1 MIKTKSM
8 NEPFAIAIHGGAGTL
23 DKKKLTSTLYNQYE
37 QALNDALQAGWHILQ
52 KGGHSLDAV
61 EKAVMELEDCPFFNA
76 GRGSVFNNVGK
87 HEMDAAI
94 MDGRSLKAGA
104 VAGIIQIKNPIQ
116 VARAVMDKS
125 PFVFL
130 CGQGANDFAQ
140 VQGITTETD
149 DYFYNELRYKEWQQE
164 LENEATP
171 QKFGTVGAVALD
183 KQGNLA
189 AATST
194 GGITNK
200 KFGRVGDSPVIGGGT
215 YANNNTC
222 AVSCTGEGEQFI
234 RTVAAYDVS
243 CLIEYKQLSLHD
255 ACAHTMQKLQT
266 IQGSGGLIAVDKL
279 GNIEMP
285 FNTEGMYR
293 ACIYTN
299 GTTEI
304 RIFE

>member
-1 MIKTKSM
+1 MIKTTDM
-8 NEPFAIAIHGGAGTL
+8 NEPIAIAIHGGAGTL
-23 DKKKLTSTLYNQYE
+23 DKNKLSETLYKQYE
-37 QALNDALQAGWHILQ
+37 RALQEALLAGWYILQ

-76 GRGSVFNNVGK
+76 GRGSVFNFSGK

-94 MDGRSLKAGA
+94 MDGRTLKAGA
-104 VAGIIQIKNPIQ
+104 VAGVIQIKNPIQ

-125 PFVFL
+125 KFVFL
-130 CGQGANDFAQ
+130 AGDGANLFAQ
-140 VQGITTETD
+140 EQGIATESD

-164 LENEATP
+164 QENETTE
-171 QKFGTVGAVALD
+171 KKIGTVGAVALD
-183 KQGNLA
+183 ANGNLA

-200 KFGRVGDSPVIGGGT
+200 KYGRVGDSPVIGGGT
-215 YANNNTC
+215 YANNHTC

-234 RTVAAYDVS
+234 RAVTAYDVS
-243 CLIEYKQLSLHD
+243 CLIEYKELTLKD
-255 ACAHTMQKLQT
+255 ACAHTMQKLDF
-266 IQGSGGLIAVDKL
+266 IQGSGGLIAVDSK

-293 ACIYTN
+293 AAKSTN
-299 GTTEI
+299 GITEVK
-304 RIFE
+304 IFT